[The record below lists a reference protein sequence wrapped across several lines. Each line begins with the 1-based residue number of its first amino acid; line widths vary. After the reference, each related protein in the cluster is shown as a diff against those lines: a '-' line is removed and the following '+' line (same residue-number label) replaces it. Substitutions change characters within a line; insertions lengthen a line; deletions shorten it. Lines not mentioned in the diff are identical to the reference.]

1 MLDNHLDPVPATRI
15 DDEDDAIKVKQNVQP
30 GIMLWLRHY
39 RHKLSQDDNACK
51 GFHIT
56 CQACCSIKYMMMNVS
71 LWGHKPQDQTL
82 GDKLGQLR
90 NGLTSLFRQE
100 YAPF

>member
-1 MLDNHLDPVPATRI
+1 
-15 DDEDDAIKVKQNVQP
+15 
-30 GIMLWLRHY
+30 
-39 RHKLSQDDNACK
+39 
-51 GFHIT
+51 
-56 CQACCSIKYMMMNVS
+56 MMMNVS